1 MLELINK
8 DFKIS
13 DKYIKES
20 TEKDR
25 MRSRE
30 SQEIYENYKKHGN
43 INILYIIKISGLMQ
57 MSLKINLKN
66 HPK

>member
-43 INILYIIKISGLMQ
+43 IF
-57 MSLKINLKN
+57 
-66 HPK
+66 